1 MSTPEPEPDAVE
13 PPLRR
18 IKMRAG
24 YDGDESVVSVS
35 GRTAGAPVKGKALV
49 MGVENYGGERRLKNT
64 LNDANAV
71 AQTFHDVGFDTH
83 KYTDETAEG
92 GKVSYGGMGEVIQA
106 FVDEIDENTGAV
118 FAFMGKPPS
127 DPPCSLL
134 NLLGQG
140 TERSRRASTTSSRRS
155 SRRRSSC
162 RTSPS
167 SSRPPSRRSRPSGRS
182 SRSPSSTAAGRAR
195 RFARATAAAKA

>member
-1 MSTPEPEPDAVE
+1 MSTPEPEPDAFE

-24 YDGDESVVSVS
+24 YDGDESAVSVS

-71 AQTFHDVGFDTH
+71 AQTFVEVGFDVH

-92 GKVSYGGMGEVIQA
+92 GKVSYVGMVEVIQA
-106 FVDEIDENTGAV
+106 FVDEIDENTFAV
-118 FAFMGKPPS
+118 FAFMGKFSFCPALLCAG
-127 DPPCSLL
+127 CSTWI
-134 NLLGQG
+134 GQG

-155 SRRRSSC
+155 SRRQ
-162 RTSPS
+162 
-167 SSRPPSRRSRPSGRS
+167 
-182 SRSPSSTAAGRAR
+182 ST
-195 RFARATAAAKA
+195 